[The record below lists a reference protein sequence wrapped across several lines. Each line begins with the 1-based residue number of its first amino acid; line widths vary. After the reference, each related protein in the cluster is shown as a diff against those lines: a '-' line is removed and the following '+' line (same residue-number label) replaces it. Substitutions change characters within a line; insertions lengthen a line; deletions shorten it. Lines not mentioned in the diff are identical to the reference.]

1 MVHWALSSSDA
12 IKLQITTSYKQN
24 RHEDDLNQP
33 LSVQPWGSDGDKRRY
48 YLIEGLDDTHF
59 RVFRESNHMGMKRL
73 WQNKA
78 GSIEELKTLAEKLEL
93 EDGGQKA
100 RLLASKMNNA
110 VPRFEATEEKRKK
123 REYRNAR
130 KQQFKR
136 PEPGFSMYEGRTR
149 GKRMKYTYDEEDE
162 DMYSDST
169 SARPSTRNT
178 RGHTPN
184 EGPTVTQS
192 GRQVK
197 QRQGGLYGESALSGL
212 SHDVSEDELA
222 DGISGRS
229 RRSRSANGDVHARA
243 GRIKIDDASSDED
256 DASEVDYGGD
266 ESEGDDNAYEE
277 NGDEE
282 EEDDADEEMNED
294 LVPEEEVEKKS
305 LIVKLPVKTPT
316 PEPKSPEVVSKQH
329 QQQQPLPPPS
339 APAATDSQPQLK
351 QAVSVEIPAK
361 PVDIPNIHPQVPGSP
376 LAFRGSPSKPS
387 SFLASVNVN

>member
-1 MVHWALSSSDA
+1 MIHWALSSSDV
-12 IKLQITTSYKQN
+12 IKAQITASYKQN

-59 RVFRESNHMGMKRL
+59 RVFRESNHLGIKRL

-78 GSIEELKTLAEKLEL
+78 GSIEELKALAEKLEL

-100 RLLASKMNNA
+100 RLLSSKMLNA
-110 VPRFEATEEKRKK
+110 IPRFEATEEKRKR
-123 REYRNAR
+123 REYRQVR

-149 GKRMKYTYDEEDE
+149 GKRMKYTYEEEDD

-169 SARPSTRNT
+169 SARRSTRNT

-184 EGPTVTQS
+184 EPVGPTVTQS

-197 QRQGGLYGESALSGL
+197 QRQGGLYGESALSGV
-212 SHDVSEDELA
+212 SYEVSEDELA
-222 DGISGRS
+222 DGVAGRS
-229 RRSRSANGDVHARA
+229 RRSWSANDNDHARA
-243 GRIKIDDASSDED
+243 GRIKIDNMSSDED

-282 EEDDADEEMNED
+282 DDEDDAEEDIHEE
-294 LVPEEEVEKKS
+294 LLPEEEIEKKS

-316 PEPKSPEVVSKQH
+316 PEPKSPVLTLKEQP
-329 QQQQPLPPPS
+329 PLPS
-339 APAATDSQPQLK
+339 SDPQAYSEPQSEEK
-351 QAVSVEIPAK
+351 ASEIASK
-361 PVDIPNIHPQVPGSP
+361 PVDIPTIHPQVPGSP
-376 LAFRGSPSKPS
+376 LAFRGSPSKPN
-387 SFLASVNVN
+387 SFPASVNVN

>member
-1 MVHWALSSSDA
+1 MIHWTLSSSDVVKA
-12 IKLQITTSYKQN
+12 QITSSYKQN
-24 RHEDDLNQP
+24 RHEDDLNQA

-59 RVFRESNHMGMKRL
+59 RVFRESNHLGTKRL
-73 WQNKA
+73 WHNKA
-78 GSIEELKTLAEKLEL
+78 GSIDELKALAEKLEL

-123 REYRNAR
+123 REYRQAR

-149 GKRMKYTYDEEDE
+149 GKRMKYTYEEEDDY

-169 SARPSTRNT
+169 SARRSTRNT
-178 RGHTPN
+178 RGHTPTD
-184 EGPTVTQS
+184 GPTVTQS

-222 DGISGRS
+222 DGDAGRS
-229 RRSRSANGDVHARA
+229 WRSRSANGDIHAKA
-243 GRIKIDDASSDED
+243 GRVKIDDMSSDED
-256 DASEVDYGGD
+256 DASEIDYGGD
-266 ESEGDDNAYEE
+266 ESEGDDNAYHE
-277 NGDEE
+277 NADEE

-294 LVPEEEVEKKS
+294 LLPEEEAEKKS
-305 LIVKLPVKTPT
+305 LIIKLPVKTPT
-316 PEPKSPEVVSKQH
+316 PEPKSPVASTKV
-329 QQQQPLPPPS
+329 QQPPPNPEVN
-339 APAATDSQPQLK
+339 PQQK
-351 QAVSVEIPAK
+351 QSVPVEIPAK
-361 PVDIPNIHPQVPGSP
+361 PVEIPTMHAPVPGSP
-376 LAFRGSPSKPS
+376 LAFRESPSKPS
-387 SFLASVNVN
+387 SFPTSVNVN